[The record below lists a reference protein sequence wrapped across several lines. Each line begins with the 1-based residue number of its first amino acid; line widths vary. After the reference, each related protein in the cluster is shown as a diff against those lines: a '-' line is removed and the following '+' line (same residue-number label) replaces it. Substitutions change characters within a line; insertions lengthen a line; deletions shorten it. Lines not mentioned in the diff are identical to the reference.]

1 MTPDDRTVL
10 EYRPGKSMADEG
22 TKGTPADEYDE
33 YKVEFDRD
41 GTPADAD
48 EISELIKRNYRR
60 KQISYQ
66 TKT

>member
-1 MTPDDRTVL
+1 M
-10 EYRPGKSMADEG
+10 KG

-48 EISELIKRNYRR
+48 EISEIVKKEIIEESKYPIRQKLK
-60 KQISYQ
+60 KASGGVAHMLGE
-66 TKT
+66 